1 VRRNA
6 LRVPRRPTYPV
17 SMSLSEDQAAALSA
31 ETVVVAAGRPPRE
44 RDAPVNPPLV
54 LSSTYYGTGP
64 LGPGDRGY
72 GRYSNPTWDPFEE
85 ALAQLEGASLPG
97 LLYASGLA
105 AVSSALSLV
114 PPQGVLVMPSHSYA
128 GSLVMATELAEAGVL
143 ELRTVDIADTDA
155 VLAQLAPAQ
164 GKPASVLWLESPTNP
179 MLGVADIHALTSAAH
194 DAGAIVVTD
203 NTFSTPLVQQPL
215 SLGSDVVLHS
225 VTKYLAGH
233 SDVVLGALVTSD
245 EALHARLLHHRTIHG
260 GIAGP
265 FEAWLALRG
274 LRTLALRIERSQ
286 ASAAILAER
295 LARHP
300 RVGSIRYPG
309 LPTDPGH
316 QRAKEQMTGFGSIL
330 CIEMAPAAGLSGAD
344 AADRMITGLRL
355 WLPATSLGGV
365 ESLIER
371 RRRHTAEPLSVPEN
385 LVRLSVGI
393 ENVEDLWADLEQALA
408 TLDG

>member
-1 VRRNA
+1 
-6 LRVPRRPTYPV
+6 
-17 SMSLSEDQAAALSA
+17 MSLSEQQAAALSA

-44 RDAPVNPPLV
+44 RDEPVNPPLV
-54 LSSTYYGTGP
+54 LSSTYFGTGP
-64 LGPGDRGY
+64 LGDGDRGY

-85 ALAQLEGASLPG
+85 ALGQLEGATLPG

-114 PPQGVLVMPSHSYA
+114 PAGGVLVMPSHSYA
-128 GSLVMATELAEAGVL
+128 GSLVMVTELAEKGFL

-155 VLAQLAPAQ
+155 VLAQLAPAD
-164 GKPASVLWLESPTNP
+164 GRPANMLWLESPTNP
-179 MLGVADIHALTSAAH
+179 MLGVADIRALTAAAH
-194 DAGAIVVTD
+194 AAGAVVVTD

-215 SLGSDVVLHS
+215 ALGSDVVLHS
-225 VTKYLAGH
+225 VTKYLSGH

-245 EALHARLLHHRTIHG
+245 AGLRATLLHHRTIHG

-274 LRTLALRIERSQ
+274 LRTLALRVERSQ
-286 ASAAILAER
+286 ASAAVLAER
-295 LARHP
+295 LRTHP
-300 RVGSIRYPG
+300 RVGSIRFPG
-309 LPTDPGH
+309 LPSDPGH
-316 QRAKEQMTGFGSIL
+316 ERAKSQMKGFGSVL
-330 CIEMAPAAGLSGAD
+330 CIEMAPIASSGNSGGNSDDGSHSSGLSGAD
-344 AADRMITGLRL
+344 AADRMIRALKL

-371 RRRHTAEPLSVPEN
+371 RRRHTAEPASVPDN
-385 LVRLSVGI
+385 LVRMSVGI

-408 TLDG
+408 TLGG

>member
-1 VRRNA
+1 
-6 LRVPRRPTYPV
+6 
-17 SMSLSEDQAAALSA
+17 MSLSEQQAAALSA
-31 ETVVVAAGRPPRE
+31 ETVVVAAGRPPRK
-44 RDAPVNPPLV
+44 RDEPVNHPIV
-54 LSSTYYGTGP
+54 LSSTYFGTGG
-64 LGPGDRGY
+64 LADGDRGY

-85 ALAQLEGASLPG
+85 ALGQLEGASLPG

-105 AVSSALSLV
+105 AVSSALSLI
-114 PPQGVLVMPSHSYA
+114 PAGGVLVMPSHSYA
-128 GSLVMATELAEAGVL
+128 GSLVMATELAEKGL
-143 ELRTVDIADTDA
+143 FELRTVDIADTDA
-155 VLAQLAPAQ
+155 VKALLAPAD
-164 GKPASVLWLESPTNP
+164 GKAASMLWLESPTNP
-179 MLGVADIHALTSAAH
+179 MLGIADIRALTAAAH
-194 DAGAIVVTD
+194 EAGAIVVTD

-245 EALHARLLHHRTIHG
+245 AAIRATLLHHRIIHG

-295 LARHP
+295 LSSHP
-300 RVGSIRYPG
+300 RIDSIRFPG
-309 LPTDPGH
+309 LATDPGH
-316 QRAKEQMTGFGSIL
+316 ERAKSQMKSFGSVL
-330 CIEMAPAAGLSGAD
+330 CIQIAPAGGLSGAD
-344 AADRMITGLRL
+344 AADKLVRALQL

-371 RRRHTAEPLSVPEN
+371 RRRHAAEPLSVPDN

-393 ENVEDLWADLEQALA
+393 ENVEDLWADLEQALDA
-408 TLDG
+408 LGG

>member
-1 VRRNA
+1 
-6 LRVPRRPTYPV
+6 
-17 SMSLSEDQAAALSA
+17 MSLTDAQIAALSA

-54 LSSTYYGTGP
+54 LSSTYFGTGP
-64 LGPGDRGY
+64 LADGDRGY

-85 ALAQLEGASLPG
+85 ALGQLEGADLPG

-114 PPQGVLVMPSHSYA
+114 PAKGVLVMPSHSYA
-128 GSLVMATELAEAGVL
+128 GSLVMATELAEKGFL
-143 ELRTVDIADTDA
+143 ELRTVDISDTDA
-155 VLAQLAPAQ
+155 VLEQLAPA
-164 GKPASVLWLESPTNP
+164 GGTPASMLWLESPTNP
-179 MLGVADIHALTSAAH
+179 MLGIADFRTLTAAAH
-194 DAGAIVVTD
+194 EAGAIVVTD

-215 SLGSDVVLHS
+215 DLGSDVVLHS
-225 VTKYLAGH
+225 VTKYLSGH

-245 EALHARLLHHRTIHG
+245 AGLRAALLHHRTIHG

-286 ASAAILAER
+286 ASAAVLAER
-295 LARHP
+295 LSGHP
-300 RVGSIRYPG
+300 RVSGIRFPG
-309 LPTDPGH
+309 LATDPGH
-316 QRAKEQMTGFGSIL
+316 ARAAAQMKGFGSVL
-330 CIEMAPAAGLSGAD
+330 CIEVAPVGDLSGAA
-344 AADRMITGLRL
+344 AADKLVQGLSL

-371 RRRHTAEPLSVPEN
+371 RRRHTAEPDSVPEN

-393 ENVEDLWADLEQALA
+393 ENVEDLWADLEQALKA
-408 TLDG
+408 LDS

>member
-1 VRRNA
+1 
-6 LRVPRRPTYPV
+6 
-17 SMSLSEDQAAALSA
+17 MSLTEQHAASLSA

-44 RDAPVNPPLV
+44 HDDPVNAPIV
-54 LSSTYYGTGP
+54 LSSTYFGTGA
-64 LGPGDRGY
+64 LGDGDRGY
-72 GRYSNPTWDPFEE
+72 GRYANPTWDPFEE
-85 ALAQLEGASLPG
+85 ALGQLEGSELPG

-105 AVSSALSLV
+105 AVSSALSLL
-114 PPQGVLVMPSHSYA
+114 PAGGVLVMPTHSYA
-128 GSLVMATELAEAGVL
+128 GSLVMASELAQKGFL

-155 VLAQLAPAQ
+155 VKEQLAPQ
-164 GKPASVLWLESPTNP
+164 GPDAKAARMLWLESPTNP
-179 MLGVADIHALTSAAH
+179 MLGIADLRELTAAAH
-194 DAGAIVVTD
+194 AVGAIVVTD

-233 SDVVLGALVTSD
+233 SDVVLGALVTSNPD
-245 EALHARLLHHRTIHG
+245 IRAALLHNRTIHG

-274 LRTLALRIERSQ
+274 LRTLALRVERSQ
-286 ASAAILAER
+286 ASAAVLAER
-295 LARHP
+295 LSKHP
-300 RVGSIRYPG
+300 LVGSIRFPG
-309 LPTDPGH
+309 LSTDTGH
-316 QRAKEQMTGFGSIL
+316 ERAKSQMKGFGSIV
-330 CIEMAPAAGLSGAD
+330 CVQIAPVGGLDGAD
-344 AADRMITGLRL
+344 AADKLVRALQL

-393 ENVEDLWADLEQALA
+393 ENVEDLWADLKQALDS
-408 TLDG
+408 LGR